1 MYCNIKWFRRAAT
14 AGLIGVLAFSSP
26 AQNTQRSITIPFFP
40 SGSYPLME
48 GFARVINQSAE
59 DGEVRIDA
67 YDDSGRV
74 FGPVSLS
81 VGGRETIHF
90 YSDDL
95 ESGGDGS
102 VLSSGVGRGQGD
114 WRLRLT
120 SELDLKVLAYVV
132 AADGFQTA
140 IHDSVPSEGAAHQV
154 AIFNPASDL
163 EQSSELRLVNLG
175 DDTAHVT
182 IAGIDDSGQSPGAGA
197 AISIAPGAA
206 RTLTSLEL
214 EFGTAMG
221 LTGSL
226 GDGVGKWRL
235 QIESSQP
242 IVAMSLLS
250 SSTGYLTNLST
261 RPAPWKDGSH
271 VVPLLPSA
279 SDSYGRQG
287 IVRVANRS
295 GAAGD
300 VTIRAYDDANRA
312 YTPLTLAIGPDEAV
326 QFTSNG
332 LEFGNANAGLAGS
345 TGLGYGNWWLKLSSE
360 LDLDVLSYVRS
371 ADGFLT
377 SMHDT
382 APNDGTQHS
391 IATFGPGSDV
401 NQTSLLRMVNPGEAA
416 ATAVIIG
423 VDDQG
428 RSPGTH
434 VRVTVPPRS
443 SKTLS
448 ATELESGGGDL
459 EGTLGDGTGSWQ
471 LSVESEMPLI
481 VASLRAT
488 RTGYLTNLSTLP
500 AQDGELETQNPDL
513 QVSGVAV
520 AGMADGIQP
529 GSALTLSLVVQN
541 VGDVESAATT
551 VRYYQSNNATISTL
565 DTEVGNDAVDAL
577 EPSVSSE
584 KSALLTAPS
593 SPGTYYYGACIDA
606 VAGESERV
614 DNCSASVQVIV
625 EDSEQ
630 HPDLEVGP
638 PSVGESA
645 PVAGAEFTLSATV
658 RNTGDGAASATTV
671 RYYQS
676 NNATISTLDTEV
688 GNDAIDALE
697 PSVSSEKSALLTA
710 PSSPG
715 TYYYGACIDAVAG
728 ESETVDNCSASVRVI
743 VEDSEQHPDLEV
755 GPPSVGESAPVAGAE
770 FTLSATVRNTGD
782 GAASATTVRYYQSNN
797 ATISTL
803 DTEVGNDAVDA
814 LEPSVSSEKSA
825 LLTAPSS
832 PGTYY
837 YGACIDAVAGESERV
852 DNCSASVQVIVEDS
866 EQHPDLE
873 VGPPSVSESA
883 PVAGAEFTLSATV
896 RNTGDGAAS
905 ATTVRYYQS
914 NNATISTLDTEVGND
929 AVDALEPSVSS
940 EKSALLTAPS
950 SPGTY
955 YYGACIDA
963 VAGESETVDNCSA
976 SVQVIVEDSEQH
988 PDLEVG
994 PPSVSES
1001 APVAGAEFTLSATVR
1016 NTGDGAASA
1025 TTLRYYRSTN
1035 PTISTLDTEVASD
1048 AVEELP
1054 AAANSA
1060 ELATLIAPED
1070 AGTYYYGVC
1079 VDPVTGESDA
1089 SNNCSAS
1096 MAVQVQDSDRDPD
1109 LEVGPPS
1116 VSDTTLAAGTE
1127 FRLSATVRNT
1137 GDGASDATTLRYFRS
1152 PDSTIS
1158 RFDREVGTDE
1168 VQTLAASGRSPE
1180 LITLM
1185 APSSAGTY
1193 YFGACVDTVTGESD
1207 TTDNCSAS
1215 VEVEV
1220 EAAQQQP
1227 NLEAGSLSVSN
1238 GSPSTGSDFTLS
1250 ATVRNT
1256 GDGASAATTLRY
1268 YRSVNATIAR
1278 SDTQVGTDAV
1288 GALSASGSSVESFVV
1303 VAPQDAGIYYY
1314 GACVDAVTGETDTTD
1329 NCSTSVAVEVGEPT
1343 LYPDLLV
1350 GAPSVN
1356 DSTPLVG
1363 GEFTLSATVRNAGD
1377 GASAAT
1383 LRYYRSVN
1391 ATIARSDTQVGTD
1404 AVRALPA
1411 SGSSVESFVVVA
1423 PQNAGTYYYG
1433 ACVDAVTGETDTT
1446 DNCST
1451 SVAVEVGEPTLYPD
1465 LLVGAPSVN
1474 DSTPL
1479 VGGEFTL
1486 SATVRNAGDGAS
1498 AATTLR
1504 YYRSTDATI
1513 ARSDTQVGTDAVGAL
1528 SASGS
1533 SVESFVVVAPQNAGT
1548 YYYGACVDA
1557 VTGETDTTDNCS
1569 TSVAV
1574 EVGEPTLYP
1583 DLLVGAPS
1591 VNDSTP
1597 LVGGEFTLSATVRN
1611 AGDGAS
1617 AATTLR
1623 YYRSV
1628 NATIAR
1634 SDTQVGT
1641 DAVRALP
1648 ASGSSVESFVVV
1660 APQNA
1665 GTYYYGACV
1674 DAVTGETDTT
1684 DNCSTSVA
1692 VEVGEPTL
1700 YPDLLVGAPSVNDST
1715 PLVGGE
1721 FTLSATVR
1729 NAGDGASA
1737 ATTLRY
1743 YRSVNATIARS
1754 DTQVGTDAVRAL
1766 PASGS
1771 SVESF
1776 VVVAPQNAGTYY
1788 YGACVDA
1795 VSGES
1800 STNNNCS
1807 VAVPV
1812 TQSEP
1817 QGYPDLV
1824 VESPSVSG
1832 SNRTPGANFTVTV
1845 MVLNIGDGPSSSTT
1859 LSYYRSTDATIT
1871 TSDTFVGASAV
1882 RALAVAGISRQP
1894 NSLAAPASPGTYYYG
1909 ACVEP
1914 VSGESATNNN
1924 CSAAVPVTV
1933 SESQGGGQPE
1943 TKVLLY
1949 TPQSVEERD
1958 GNEQRALGVVAVT
1971 TGDHPP
1977 TVSIPVRVWLVAG
1990 TAEEGVDF
1998 RSFSQSVEFNAEDF
2012 TLTGSRYEALEIL
2025 KITILDDTE
2034 PEGDETFGA
2043 TMTLESARPF
2053 VTLTPNYPDQLRV
2066 IIRANDDAG

>member
-1 MYCNIKWFRRAAT
+1 
-14 AGLIGVLAFSSP
+14 
-26 AQNTQRSITIPFFP
+26 
-40 SGSYPLME
+40 ME

-81 VGGRETIHF
+81 VGGRETIYF
-90 YSDDL
+90 CSDDL

-120 SELDLKVLAYVV
+120 SDLDLKVLAYVV

-140 IHDSVPSEGAAHQV
+140 IHDFVPSEGAAHQV

-250 SSTGYLTNLST
+250 SPTGYLTNLST

-287 IVRVANRS
+287 IVRVVNRS

-300 VTIRAYDDANRA
+300 VTIRAYDDANRPYA
-312 YTPLTLAIGPDEAV
+312 PLTLAIGPDEAV
-326 QFTSNG
+326 QFTSND
-332 LEFGNANAGLAGS
+332 LEFGNANAGLTGS
-345 TGLGYGNWWLKLSSE
+345 TGPGYGNWWLKLSSE
-360 LDLDVLSYVRS
+360 LDLEVLSYVRS

-459 EGTLGDGTGSWQ
+459 EGALGDGTGSWQ

-481 VASLRAT
+481 VTSLLAI

-520 AGMADGIQP
+520 AGMAHGMAHGIQP

-577 EPSVSSE
+577 
-584 KSALLTAPS
+584 APS
-593 SPGTYYYGACIDA
+593 G
-606 VAGESERV
+606 
-614 DNCSASVQVIV
+614 
-625 EDSEQ
+625 
-630 HPDLEVGP
+630 
-638 PSVGESA
+638 
-645 PVAGAEFTLSATV
+645 
-658 RNTGDGAASATTV
+658 
-671 RYYQS
+671 
-676 NNATISTLDTEV
+676 
-688 GNDAIDALE
+688 
-697 PSVSSEKSALLTA
+697 
-710 PSSPG
+710 
-715 TYYYGACIDAVAG
+715 
-728 ESETVDNCSASVRVI
+728 
-743 VEDSEQHPDLEV
+743 
-755 GPPSVGESAPVAGAE
+755 
-770 FTLSATVRNTGD
+770 
-782 GAASATTVRYYQSNN
+782 
-797 ATISTL
+797 
-803 DTEVGNDAVDA
+803 
-814 LEPSVSSEKSA
+814 
-825 LLTAPSS
+825 
-832 PGTYY
+832 
-837 YGACIDAVAGESERV
+837 
-852 DNCSASVQVIVEDS
+852 
-866 EQHPDLE
+866 
-873 VGPPSVSESA
+873 
-883 PVAGAEFTLSATV
+883 
-896 RNTGDGAAS
+896 
-905 ATTVRYYQS
+905 
-914 NNATISTLDTEVGND
+914 
-929 AVDALEPSVSS
+929 SS

-976 SVQVIVEDSEQH
+976 SVQVVVEDSEQH

-1096 MAVQVQDSDRDPD
+1096 VAVQVHDSDRNPD

-1116 VSDTTLAAGTE
+1116 VSDTTPAAGTE
-1127 FRLSATVRNT
+1127 FRLSATVLNT
-1137 GDGASDATTLRYFRS
+1137 GDGPSDATTLRYFRS
-1152 PDSTIS
+1152 PNSTIS

-1227 NLEAGSLSVSN
+1227 NLEVGSPSVGN
-1238 GSPSTGSDFTLS
+1238 GSPNTGSDSTVP

-1256 GDGASAATTLRY
+1256 GDGT
-1268 YRSVNATIAR
+1268 
-1278 SDTQVGTDAV
+1278 
-1288 GALSASGSSVESFVV
+1288 
-1303 VAPQDAGIYYY
+1303 
-1314 GACVDAVTGETDTTD
+1314 
-1329 NCSTSVAVEVGEPT
+1329 
-1343 LYPDLLV
+1343 
-1350 GAPSVN
+1350 
-1356 DSTPLVG
+1356 
-1363 GEFTLSATVRNAGD
+1363 
-1377 GASAAT
+1377 
-1383 LRYYRSVN
+1383 
-1391 ATIARSDTQVGTD
+1391 
-1404 AVRALPA
+1404 
-1411 SGSSVESFVVVA
+1411 
-1423 PQNAGTYYYG
+1423 
-1433 ACVDAVTGETDTT
+1433 
-1446 DNCST
+1446 
-1451 SVAVEVGEPTLYPD
+1451 
-1465 LLVGAPSVN
+1465 
-1474 DSTPL
+1474 
-1479 VGGEFTL
+1479 
-1486 SATVRNAGDGAS
+1486 
-1498 AATTLR
+1498 
-1504 YYRSTDATI
+1504 
-1513 ARSDTQVGTDAVGAL
+1513 
-1528 SASGS
+1528 
-1533 SVESFVVVAPQNAGT
+1533 
-1548 YYYGACVDA
+1548 
-1557 VTGETDTTDNCS
+1557 
-1569 TSVAV
+1569 
-1574 EVGEPTLYP
+1574 
-1583 DLLVGAPS
+1583 
-1591 VNDSTP
+1591 
-1597 LVGGEFTLSATVRN
+1597 
-1611 AGDGAS
+1611 
-1617 AATTLR
+1617 
-1623 YYRSV
+1623 
-1628 NATIAR
+1628 
-1634 SDTQVGT
+1634 
-1641 DAVRALP
+1641 
-1648 ASGSSVESFVVV
+1648 
-1660 APQNA
+1660 
-1665 GTYYYGACV
+1665 
-1674 DAVTGETDTT
+1674 
-1684 DNCSTSVA
+1684 
-1692 VEVGEPTL
+1692 
-1700 YPDLLVGAPSVNDST
+1700 
-1715 PLVGGE
+1715 
-1721 FTLSATVR
+1721 
-1729 NAGDGASA
+1729 
-1737 ATTLRY
+1737 
-1743 YRSVNATIARS
+1743 
-1754 DTQVGTDAVRAL
+1754 
-1766 PASGS
+1766 
-1771 SVESF
+1771 
-1776 VVVAPQNAGTYY
+1776 
-1788 YGACVDA
+1788 CVDA

-1807 VAVPV
+1807 
-1812 TQSEP
+1812 
-1817 QGYPDLV
+1817 
-1824 VESPSVSG
+1824 
-1832 SNRTPGANFTVTV
+1832 
-1845 MVLNIGDGPSSSTT
+1845 
-1859 LSYYRSTDATIT
+1859 
-1871 TSDTFVGASAV
+1871 
-1882 RALAVAGISRQP
+1882 
-1894 NSLAAPASPGTYYYG
+1894 
-1909 ACVEP
+1909 
-1914 VSGESATNNN
+1914 
-1924 CSAAVPVTV
+1924 AAVPVTL
-1933 SESQGGGQPE
+1933 SEG
-1943 TKVLLY
+1943 
-1949 TPQSVEERD
+1949 
-1958 GNEQRALGVVAVT
+1958 
-1971 TGDHPP
+1971 
-1977 TVSIPVRVWLVAG
+1977 SIAG
-1990 TAEEGVDF
+1990 I
-1998 RSFSQSVEFNAEDF
+1998 S
-2012 TLTGSRYEALEIL
+2012 
-2025 KITILDDTE
+2025 
-2034 PEGDETFGA
+2034 
-2043 TMTLESARPF
+2043 
-2053 VTLTPNYPDQLRV
+2053 
-2066 IIRANDDAG
+2066 

>member
-1 MYCNIKWFRRAAT
+1 M
-14 AGLIGVLAFSSP
+14 
-26 AQNTQRSITIPFFP
+26 
-40 SGSYPLME
+40 
-48 GFARVINQSAE
+48 
-59 DGEVRIDA
+59 
-67 YDDSGRV
+67 
-74 FGPVSLS
+74 
-81 VGGRETIHF
+81 
-90 YSDDL
+90 
-95 ESGGDGS
+95 
-102 VLSSGVGRGQGD
+102 
-114 WRLRLT
+114 T

-175 DDTAHVT
+175 NDTAHVT

-197 AISIAPGAA
+197 AISIAPRAA

-250 SSTGYLTNLST
+250 SPTGYLTNLST

-287 IVRVANRS
+287 IVRAVNRS
-295 GAAGD
+295 SAAGD

-312 YTPLTLAIGPDEAV
+312 YAPLTLAIGPDEAV
-326 QFTSNG
+326 QFTSND
-332 LEFGNANAGLAGS
+332 LEFGNANAGLTGS
-345 TGLGYGNWWLKLSSE
+345 TGPGYGNWWLKLSSE
-360 LDLDVLSYVRS
+360 LDLEVLSYVRS

-459 EGTLGDGTGSWQ
+459 EGELGDGTGSWQ

-481 VASLRAT
+481 VTSLLEI

-500 AQDGELETQNPDL
+500 AQDEELETQNPDL

-520 AGMADGIQP
+520 TGMAHGIQP

-577 EPSVSSE
+577 EPS
-584 KSALLTAPS
+584 
-593 SPGTYYYGACIDA
+593 G
-606 VAGESERV
+606 
-614 DNCSASVQVIV
+614 
-625 EDSEQ
+625 
-630 HPDLEVGP
+630 
-638 PSVGESA
+638 
-645 PVAGAEFTLSATV
+645 
-658 RNTGDGAASATTV
+658 
-671 RYYQS
+671 
-676 NNATISTLDTEV
+676 
-688 GNDAIDALE
+688 
-697 PSVSSEKSALLTA
+697 
-710 PSSPG
+710 
-715 TYYYGACIDAVAG
+715 
-728 ESETVDNCSASVRVI
+728 
-743 VEDSEQHPDLEV
+743 
-755 GPPSVGESAPVAGAE
+755 
-770 FTLSATVRNTGD
+770 
-782 GAASATTVRYYQSNN
+782 
-797 ATISTL
+797 
-803 DTEVGNDAVDA
+803 
-814 LEPSVSSEKSA
+814 
-825 LLTAPSS
+825 
-832 PGTYY
+832 
-837 YGACIDAVAGESERV
+837 
-852 DNCSASVQVIVEDS
+852 
-866 EQHPDLE
+866 
-873 VGPPSVSESA
+873 
-883 PVAGAEFTLSATV
+883 
-896 RNTGDGAAS
+896 
-905 ATTVRYYQS
+905 
-914 NNATISTLDTEVGND
+914 
-929 AVDALEPSVSS
+929 SS

-976 SVQVIVEDSEQH
+976 SVQMIVEDSEQH

-1001 APVAGAEFTLSATVR
+1001 APDAGAEFTLSATVR
-1016 NTGDGAASA
+1016 NTGDGDASA
-1025 TTLRYYRSTN
+1025 TTVRYYQSNNATISTLDTEVGNDAVDALEPSGSSQKSALLTAPSSPGTYYHGACIDAVAGESETVDNCSASVQMIVEDSEQHPDLEVGPPSVGESAPAAGAEFTLSATVRNTGDGDASATTVRYYRSTN

-1096 MAVQVQDSDRDPD
+1096 VAVQVHDSDRNPD

-1116 VSDTTLAAGTE
+1116 VSDTTPAAGTE
-1127 FRLSATVRNT
+1127 FRLSATVLNT
-1137 GDGASDATTLRYFRS
+1137 GDGPSDATTLRYFRS
-1152 PDSTIS
+1152 PNSTIS

-1168 VQTLAASGRSPE
+1168 VQTLAASGHSPK

-1227 NLEAGSLSVSN
+1227 NLEVDSPSVGN
-1238 GSPSTGSDFTLS
+1238 GSPNTGSDSTVP

-1256 GDGASAATTLRY
+1256 D
-1268 YRSVNATIAR
+1268 
-1278 SDTQVGTDAV
+1278 D
-1288 GALSASGSSVESFVV
+1288 
-1303 VAPQDAGIYYY
+1303 
-1314 GACVDAVTGETDTTD
+1314 
-1329 NCSTSVAVEVGEPT
+1329 
-1343 LYPDLLV
+1343 
-1350 GAPSVN
+1350 
-1356 DSTPLVG
+1356 
-1363 GEFTLSATVRNAGD
+1363 
-1377 GASAAT
+1377 
-1383 LRYYRSVN
+1383 
-1391 ATIARSDTQVGTD
+1391 
-1404 AVRALPA
+1404 
-1411 SGSSVESFVVVA
+1411 
-1423 PQNAGTYYYG
+1423 
-1433 ACVDAVTGETDTT
+1433 
-1446 DNCST
+1446 
-1451 SVAVEVGEPTLYPD
+1451 
-1465 LLVGAPSVN
+1465 
-1474 DSTPL
+1474 
-1479 VGGEFTL
+1479 
-1486 SATVRNAGDGAS
+1486 
-1498 AATTLR
+1498 
-1504 YYRSTDATI
+1504 
-1513 ARSDTQVGTDAVGAL
+1513 
-1528 SASGS
+1528 
-1533 SVESFVVVAPQNAGT
+1533 
-1548 YYYGACVDA
+1548 
-1557 VTGETDTTDNCS
+1557 
-1569 TSVAV
+1569 
-1574 EVGEPTLYP
+1574 
-1583 DLLVGAPS
+1583 
-1591 VNDSTP
+1591 
-1597 LVGGEFTLSATVRN
+1597 
-1611 AGDGAS
+1611 
-1617 AATTLR
+1617 
-1623 YYRSV
+1623 
-1628 NATIAR
+1628 
-1634 SDTQVGT
+1634 
-1641 DAVRALP
+1641 
-1648 ASGSSVESFVVV
+1648 
-1660 APQNA
+1660 
-1665 GTYYYGACV
+1665 
-1674 DAVTGETDTT
+1674 
-1684 DNCSTSVA
+1684 
-1692 VEVGEPTL
+1692 
-1700 YPDLLVGAPSVNDST
+1700 
-1715 PLVGGE
+1715 
-1721 FTLSATVR
+1721 
-1729 NAGDGASA
+1729 
-1737 ATTLRY
+1737 
-1743 YRSVNATIARS
+1743 
-1754 DTQVGTDAVRAL
+1754 
-1766 PASGS
+1766 
-1771 SVESF
+1771 
-1776 VVVAPQNAGTYY
+1776 
-1788 YGACVDA
+1788 GACVDA

-1800 STNNNCS
+1800 STNNNCAA
-1807 VAVPV
+1807 AVPV

-1817 QGYPDLV
+1817 KGDPDLV
-1824 VESPSVSG
+1824 VASPSVSG
-1832 SNRTPGANFTVTV
+1832 SNRTPGAKFTVTV
-1845 MVLNIGDGPSSSTT
+1845 TVRNVGDGSSSSTT

-1871 TSDTFVGASAV
+1871 TSDTFVGANGV

-1914 VSGESATNNN
+1914 VSGESAINNN

-1933 SESQGGGQPE
+1933 SESQEGGQPE
-1943 TKVLLY
+1943 TEIHLF

-1958 GNEQRALGVVAVT
+1958 GNEALVVVAWT
-1971 TGDHPP
+1971 TGDRPP
-1977 TVSIPVRVWLVAG
+1977 TVSIPVRVWVVAG

-1998 RSFSQSVEFNAEDF
+1998 GRFSQSVEFNAEDF
-2012 TLTGSRYEALEIL
+2012 TRKGSTYEATEIL
-2025 KITILDDTE
+2025 PITILDDTE
-2034 PEGDETFGA
+2034 AEGDETFGA
-2043 TMTLESARPF
+2043 TMTLERARPF
-2053 VTLTPNYPDQLRV
+2053 VTLSPNYPDQLRV